1 MVDLANFDVADGNQ
15 IGQYISVAGEWAV
28 NLAVI
33 LGAVALTGVILYFVW
48 REIQYKIPVTLHRI
62 VGQNQIIESKDRAW
76 INKRKGEIRLRKT
89 KVEQTIPANKFFV
102 KTLKSWRLYG
112 QWDGHKAIQWQ
123 SLNYTSPLTFEPD
136 TYDVYN
142 QMGWRIRN
150 AAIRHANESFFEK
163 YGNQI
168 MFMST
173 VLVIAIVLIILFDS
187 VGNIGP
193 SIQGGLTEWA
203 RVIEGLDAQRIN

>member
-1 MVDLANFDVADGNQ
+1 MVNLTDFNVADTGQ
-15 IGQYISVAGEWAV
+15 IGQYINVIGQWTV
-28 NLAVI
+28 NIIFI
-33 LGAVALTGVILYFVW
+33 LVGTAAAIALLYFFW
-48 REIQYKIPVTLHRI
+48 RELQFNIPVTLHRI
-62 VGQNQIIESKDRAW
+62 VGQNQIIETKDRAW
-76 INKRKGEIRLRKT
+76 INKRKGEIKLKKT
-89 KVEQTIPANKFFV
+89 KVEQTIPANKFFI
-102 KTLKSWRLYG
+102 KTLKGWKLYG

-123 SLNYTSPLTFEPD
+123 QLNYNSPLSFEPD

-150 AAIRHANESFFEK
+150 AAIRHANQSFFEK

-193 SIQGGLTEWA
+193 AIQSGLSEWA
-203 RVIEGLDAQRIN
+203 KVVENLGTQRIG